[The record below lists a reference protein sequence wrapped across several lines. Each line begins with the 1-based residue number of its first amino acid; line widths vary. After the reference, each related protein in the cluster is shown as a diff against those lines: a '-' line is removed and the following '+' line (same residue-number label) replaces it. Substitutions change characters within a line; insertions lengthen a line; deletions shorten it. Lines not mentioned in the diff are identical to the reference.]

1 MALPSITAND
11 DTDITAEQKI
21 INGDINFTAGAKKG
35 VLSGAISPANTL
47 IISLAVLA
55 IIVVGASTFLVT
67 KKRKYPINGGKK
79 AITMPKSPAKANKTE
94 KGA

>member
-1 MALPSITAND
+1 MALIPSINAND

-35 VLSGAISPANTL
+35 VLSGSVSPANTL
-47 IISLAVLA
+47 IISLAVLTV
-55 IIVVGASTFLVT
+55 IVIGASTFLVT
-67 KKRKYPINGGKK
+67 KKRKYPINGKK
-79 AITMPKSPAKANKTE
+79 PAKATKTE